1 VSLSDRDYQRLLAF
15 RTELRRFQRWSE
27 VQAEALGVT
36 PAHHQLLLV
45 IRGHVGA
52 AAPTIGEVASHLML
66 RHHSAVELV
75 DRAEAAGLVRRV
87 SGGDDRRVV
96 RLVVT
101 AAGEGLLAELA
112 AAHLEELRRLAPRIK
127 GLCDGLATQPR
138 GS

>member
-1 VSLSDRDYQRLLAF
+1 
-15 RTELRRFQRWSE
+15 
-27 VQAEALGVT
+27 
-36 PAHHQLLLV
+36 
-45 IRGHVGA
+45 
-52 AAPTIGEVASHLML
+52 ML